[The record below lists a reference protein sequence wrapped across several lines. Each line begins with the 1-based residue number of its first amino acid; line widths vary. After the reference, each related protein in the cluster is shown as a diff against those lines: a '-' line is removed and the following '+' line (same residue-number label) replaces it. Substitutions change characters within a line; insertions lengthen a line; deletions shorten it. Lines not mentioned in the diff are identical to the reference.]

1 MSGQQS
7 IRKHPSVLGKPKNNV
22 MVPDSALLTLNR
34 SGYNFATFKN
44 DNIDDEN
51 DIVLDPQ
58 MFCTT
63 DADDLELID

>member
-7 IRKHPSVLGKPKNNV
+7 IRKNPSIVGKPKDYI
-22 MVPDSALLTLNR
+22 PDTALLTLNR
-34 SGYNFATFKN
+34 SGYTFKN
-44 DNIDDEN
+44 DNINEED